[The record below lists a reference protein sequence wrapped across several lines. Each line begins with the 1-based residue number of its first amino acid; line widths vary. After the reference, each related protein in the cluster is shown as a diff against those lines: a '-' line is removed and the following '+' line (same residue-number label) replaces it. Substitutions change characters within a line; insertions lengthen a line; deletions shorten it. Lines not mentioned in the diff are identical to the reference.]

1 MVPLEDLASVFNMTT
16 DTVISS
22 IKNLEATEALS
33 GVLDDRGK
41 YIYLTE
47 GELHNIVQF
56 LTKKGRVTKAEL
68 AKECNR

>member
-1 MVPLEDLASVFNMTT
+1 MVPLEDIASVFNMNT

-22 IKNLEATEALS
+22 IKNLEATEELS

-47 GELHNIVQF
+47 GE
-56 LTKKGRVTKAEL
+56 
-68 AKECNR
+68 